1 MAPPRLFLID
11 GSALYYRSYFAFIR
25 NPLINSK
32 GENTSA
38 TYGFTAY
45 LMRILFDEKPD
56 YLAVVFDTK
65 EPTFRHHKYAPY
77 KATREKM
84 PEEMAAQYPR
94 IVELTEAFGVARLE
108 KAGYEADDLIATLA
122 KRAERQGIET
132 YMATGDKDM
141 MQVLSPMIKM
151 FNMRPGAGKDS
162 PEIIDAAHLQ
172 QDLGLRPEQVID
184 YLALMGDKS
193 DNVPGVPKVGEKTA
207 RELLQQYGSIAGIY
221 ANLDKIS
228 KKAMHDT
235 LVENRH
241 LAELSRELVT
251 LDTNAPLEVELE
263 ALRRPAVEA
272 EKLVPLFEHLE
283 FRSLIPRLREA
294 GAQSAAMPALQTQFD
309 AQKQNY
315 HLVNTPEALQTL
327 AEQLRRR
334 DFFIFDTETT
344 GLETFNAEVI
354 GISFAWGKGEAYYVP
369 LNDPANLPAQA
380 VIAAFK
386 PVFENPQIKKGGQN
400 IKFDALMLYQHG
412 IELQGIDFDTMIA
425 GYLIS
430 PGARQNNLDAL
441 AEKYLNYKMIP
452 IEELIGKKGK
462 GQKSMAEAPVEKVS
476 AYSCE
481 DADITL
487 QLKLVLQEK
496 LRETGAE
503 DLFREVEMPLVEVLL
518 HVEKSGV
525 SLDVPFLQ
533 EMSAR
538 LGENAERL
546 QKEIYQLAGEEFNT
560 NSPQQLGV
568 ILFDKLEIHRELNKR
583 KPARTATGQYSTT
596 EAILLRYSEH
606 PVVNKILE
614 YRKLAKLK
622 STYVDALPALI
633 SPRTGRLHTSFNQTI
648 AATGRLSSSDP
659 NLQNIPIRGEVG
671 REIRKAFIPGAAD
684 HYILSADYSQ
694 VELRVMAHISGDEAL
709 KEAFARGEDIHSTTA
724 AAIFDVPLDQ
734 VTPEQRRKAKEVNFG
749 IIYGISRFGL
759 ADRLGISPD
768 EAEEIIRHYFIRFP
782 KVNQYMIDT
791 IAFAR
796 QNKYVTTL
804 LNRRRYVPEIADKN
818 AAIRQNAERV
828 AINTTI
834 QGSAADL
841 IKIAMIHIY
850 KEIKAR
856 KLQSKMILQVHD
868 ELVFEAPENEVDILK
883 PLIKEKMESAMQ
895 LSVPLKVDVGVG
907 KNWLEAH

>member
-1 MAPPRLFLID
+1 MASQRLFLID

-38 TYGFTAY
+38 TYGFTTY
-45 LMRILFDEKPD
+45 LMRILFEEKPD
-56 YLAVVFDTK
+56 YVAVVFDTK
-65 EPTFRHHKYAPY
+65 EPTFRHHKYPPY

-108 KAGYEADDLIATLA
+108 KEGYEADDLIATLA

-207 RELLQQYGSIAGIY
+207 RELLQQYGSIEGIY
-221 ANLDKIS
+221 ANLDKIA
-228 KKAMHDT
+228 KKAIHDT
-235 LVENRH
+235 LAENRP

-251 LDTNAPLEVELE
+251 LETNAPLEIDLE

-294 GAQSAAMPALQTQFD
+294 AAPALQTQFD
-309 AQKQNY
+309 AEKQRY
-315 HLVNTPEALQTL
+315 HLVNTPGALQQL

-354 GISFAWGKGEAYYVP
+354 GISFAWEKSQACYVP
-369 LNDPANLPAQA
+369 LNDTAHLPAQT
-380 VIAAFK
+380 VITTLK

-400 IKFDALMLYQHG
+400 IKFDALMLYQHS

-462 GQKSMAEAPVEKVS
+462 GQKTMLEVPVEQVS
-476 AYSCE
+476 TYSCE

-487 QLKLVLQEK
+487 QLKQVLEQK
-496 LRETGAE
+496 LREAGAE
-503 DLFREVEMPLVEVLL
+503 ELFRKVEMPLVEVLL
-518 HVEKSGV
+518 HMEKSGV
-525 SLDVPFLQ
+525 SLDVLFLQ
-533 EMSAR
+533 EMSAQ
-538 LGENAERL
+538 LGENAGRL

-633 SPRTGRLHTSFNQTI
+633 SPRSGRLHTSFNQTI

-671 REIRKAFIPGAAD
+671 REIRKAFIPGAPD

-724 AAIFDVPLDQ
+724 AAIFDVPLEQ
-734 VTPEQRRKAKEVNFG
+734 VTAEQRRKAKEVNFG

-782 KVNQYMIDT
+782 RVNQYMIDT

-796 QNKYVTTL
+796 QHKYVTTL
-804 LNRRRYVPEIADKN
+804 LNRRRYLPEIADKN

-841 IKIAMIHIY
+841 IKIAMIDIY
-850 KEIKAR
+850 KEIKAQ
-856 KLQSKMILQVHD
+856 KLASKMLLQVHD
-868 ELVFEAPENEVDILK
+868 ELVFEAPEKEVEILK